1 MVVLFHRSLCLERIV
16 VFKRS
21 LKTFL
26 LQHIAPST
34 LETIAFYCFMSY
46 VSALTYYLLLLRGL
60 STYWAT
66 SIKFFGHIEQAQRWL
81 WLAVLSRRW
90 LMQVC
95 AQLAIL
101 WISSAATVN
110 VFSSVKKTT
119 LDEYSETIS
128 SGNSFHWAKEPDDF
142 WTRSSTLKCHQ
153 DLLRKKTVYNP
164 LNYNRRRYLLDDTFG
179 CFDITPACVT
189 ETHRWTD
196 GQTQGYSIHYV
207 GRPTALA

>member
-1 MVVLFHRSLCLERIV
+1 
-16 VFKRS
+16 
-21 LKTFL
+21 
-26 LQHIAPST
+26 
-34 LETIAFYCFMSY
+34 
-46 VSALTYYLLLLRGL
+46 
-60 STYWAT
+60 
-66 SIKFFGHIEQAQRWL
+66 
-81 WLAVLSRRW
+81 
-90 LMQVC
+90 MQVC

-101 WISSAATVN
+101 WISSVATVN

-153 DLLRKKTVYNP
+153 DLLSKKTVYNP

-207 GRPTALA
+207 GRPTALAWRRAVKMTYTCSCMLSIWANDAKRHLWRPMTRLC